1 MPTNA
6 FHRPFRLLPA
16 VLILPLALPGS
27 SRGAEPARGPADL
40 SLTFTSPFDGSEQP
54 YRLYLP
60 SAYDGSRPMP
70 LLVALHGTGGDHN
83 KYFDHEAYRGGI
95 YKSEAEKRGIVVLC
109 PNGADAQG
117 RPTEWRGV
125 GELHVL
131 AALDDVQRRFR
142 IDPERIVCTG
152 QSMGGTGT
160 TYLCCRYPDL
170 FAAGIPLASTYG
182 HISLIAN
189 LRDVPMFYVHGGKD
203 WPIYAQ
209 TGPIPITEEMRRLG
223 YQGSLWMIADSPH
236 NTMDVSTERVV
247 QWAIEQKR
255 VAHPRHITH
264 RAYFPLHGRAWWVE
278 IQDVERPGWFAE
290 VDARVE
296 DGNCISVSATNTTR
310 LVLRPDPALLDLD
323 APVCVKLKGKQVFR
337 DSCGLQRQILLTRGK
352 DSWHAAREPLQLVPR
367 TDWRRFPIGV
377 VDVPPTWEG
386 AAETTLGNWLADAM
400 RDISGADIAL
410 VTKGHYRYGKQY
422 RGAAV
427 EAGQTVHFTELINWL
442 RPGDSALAT
451 FTLRGRDLLAIIDA
465 NVLDKPQEDRFLAQV
480 SGCRYRFDRRLPPGK
495 RVIETD
501 IEPGRDYKIVCTS
514 SSITRTDTLRLGDS
528 FEKLNH
534 QVLEPNVLSAAWRF
548 IQKDGGRI
556 SARLEGR
563 VQDLTATRKAP
574 PRPAASSARPDILAI
589 MRDEGCRDQ

>member
-1 MPTNA
+1 MPTDSPLGQS
-6 FHRPFRLLPA
+6 HLLPA
-16 VLILPLALPGS
+16 SLFLTLAFLGS
-27 SRGAEPARGPADL
+27 SYGAEPPRGPADL
-40 SLTFTSPFDGSEQP
+40 SLTFTSPFDGSDQP

-60 SAYDGSRPMP
+60 SAYDGSRPLP
-70 LLVALHGTGGDHN
+70 LLVALHGTGGDHT
-83 KYFDHEAYRGGI
+83 KYFDHETYHRGI

-131 AALDDVQRRFR
+131 AALDDVRRRFR
-142 IDPERIVCTG
+142 IDPDRIVCTG

-189 LRDVPMFYVHGGKD
+189 LRHVPMFYVHGGKD

-223 YQGSLWMIADSPH
+223 YQGSLWMIAEAAH
-236 NTMDVSTERVV
+236 NTMGVSTDRVMG
-247 QWAIEQKR
+247 WALAQKR

-264 RAYFPLHGRAWWVE
+264 RAYFPPHGRAWWVE

-296 DGNCISVSATNTTR
+296 DGNRIALSAKNTTR
-310 LVLRPDPALLDLD
+310 VVLRPDPAILNLD
-323 APVCVKLKGKQVFR
+323 APVSVRLEGKEVFH
-337 DSCGLQRQILLTRGK
+337 DSCGVPQQILLTRAK
-352 DSWHAAREPLQLVPR
+352 DSWHAALQPLQLTAR
-367 TDWRRFPIGV
+367 TDWKGFPMGV

-427 EAGQTVHFTELINWL
+427 EAGQTVHFMEFINWL
-442 RPGDSALAT
+442 RPSDSALAL
-451 FTLRGRDLLAIIDA
+451 FTLRGTDLLAILEA
-465 NVLDKPQEDRFLAQV
+465 NILDKPQDDRFLVQV
-480 SGCRYRFDRRLPPGK
+480 SGCRYRFDRRLPLGK
-495 RVIETD
+495 RIVESD
-501 IEPGRDYKIVCTS
+501 IQPGRDYKIVCTS
-514 SSITRTDTLRLGDS
+514 SSITRTDTLHLGDR
-528 FEKLNH
+528 FGQLNH
-534 QVLEPNVLSAAWRF
+534 KLLEPNLLSAAWRF
-548 IQKDGGRI
+548 VEKNGGRI

-563 VQDLTATRKAP
+563 VQDVTTAAKKDDKNKA
-574 PRPAASSARPDILAI
+574 
-589 MRDEGCRDQ
+589 G